1 MYEFLRQKA
10 REPFQARYFKQEP
23 SLPLTEAGELFKYRE
38 APRWESMDNVIT
50 NLKGINSQK
59 NIETTSPI
67 KFAPD
72 AYIAIG
78 DDLWRINTV
87 TVTPQSVMAAGISR
101 RTPTTTTLQL
111 QLVSNPVGVR
121 A

>member
-38 APRWESMDNVIT
+38 APRWETMDNVIT

-87 TVTPQSVMAAGISR
+87 TVTPRSVMAAGISR

>member
-67 KFAPD
+67 QFAPD

-87 TVTPQSVMAAGISR
+87 TVTPRSVMAAGISR
-101 RTPTTTTLQL
+101 RTPSTTTLQL
-111 QLVSNPVGVR
+111 QLVTNPVGVR

>member
-1 MYEFLRQKA
+1 MYDFLRQKA

-67 KFAPD
+67 QFAPD

-87 TVTPQSVMAAGISR
+87 TVTPRSVMAAGISR
-101 RTPTTTTLQL
+101 RTPSTTTLQL
-111 QLVSNPVGVR
+111 QLVTNPVGAR